1 MEWEFEPG
9 HTAAEFRCRHMMV
22 TWVRGHFKNVTGRLT
37 FDPNDPRSASTETEI
52 QTASLWTGEPDRDAH
67 LLSSDFLDAEN
78 YPIISFRSRSVE
90 LLSPVEWHVHGELTI
105 RGVTKPN
112 TLRVQH
118 IGHWQ
123 TPYWEDGVDKGP
135 LTRAGFCATTAINR
149 QDFGVSW
156 NSDLPGE
163 GVVVGDEV
171 FLTIDVEALR
181 KKD

>member
-1 MEWEFEPG
+1 M
-9 HTAAEFRCRHMMV
+9 
-22 TWVRGHFKNVTGRLT
+22 
-37 FDPNDPRSASTETEI
+37 
-52 QTASLWTGEPDRDAH
+52 
-67 LLSSDFLDAEN
+67 
-78 YPIISFRSRSVE
+78 
-90 LLSPVEWHVHGELTI
+90 EWHVHGELTI

-118 IGHWQ
+118 IGQWQ

-135 LTRAGFCATTAINR
+135 LTRAGFCATTVIDR

-156 NSDLPGE
+156 SSDLPGE

-181 KKD
+181 QKD